1 MNPRQALLDL
11 VRSAFLERPE
21 DVLVEMFAS
30 QNGISLTDL
39 RAAIDSI
46 WPEQPAPYLLFD
58 FGETDLRPGQTLAPE
73 GHVRFAGW
81 EGNVE
86 IRMSIDGRLDK
97 EHWRESPPLSRLASG
112 YWTFPQT
119 LSLTDGRQQ
128 CQNGK
133 YWIHFHCRF
142 DGPHHSVWEGRIKM
156 TISHGE
162 DGPSLVID
170 SDEHS
175 LVNLNGVNLKEFS
188 RVQIQARGNSLVNI
202 QSMLEALRSESAT
215 NSGTGRRSDMIPV
228 QLIPYTPPP
237 PPQASHTTA
246 RVDLPSGRRVVLFA
260 QDQLTLGRNRPDP
273 NARSHRTDVALRM
286 HPRSE
291 LNDAV
296 SLKIS
301 RQQLKLSVCDGQV
314 EFFDPR
320 EADQQSAKPATLN
333 GQPLP
338 PSPIELIPDRAYH
351 YDSAL
356 GHEERIGLDL
366 IAYHDDRKA
375 EYLQDRLEQLPRTRT
390 STTWRRDSTRYDA
403 IRIERSGFTDDYDGR
418 EAYLMLMG
426 MALIGSS
433 PRCAIQVEGSG
444 IRTEHAALLHWD
456 GQFRLT
462 PWGSVPVYCDQQL
475 IYPGQVVTLT
485 PDANHTLRLGDT
497 LLQFGP
503 RAQLVIDP

>member
-1 MNPRQALLDL
+1 MRAN
-11 VRSAFLERPE
+11 FTERPE
-21 DVLVEMFAS
+21 PLLWKLFAKV
-30 QNGISLTDL
+30 NGIPESEFREIL
-39 RAAIDSI
+39 DSI

-133 YWIHFHCRF
+133 YWIHFQCRF

-260 QDQLTLGRNRPDP
+260 QDQLMLGRNRHAP
-273 NARSHRTDVALRM
+273 NALDYPTDVALRM
-286 HPRSE
+286 FPRSE
-291 LNDAV
+291 PNDAV

-301 RQQLKLSVCDGQV
+301 RQQLQLAVCDGQV
-314 EFFDPR
+314 EFTDPR
-320 EADQQSAKPATLN
+320 NADHQSAKPATLN

-338 PSPIELIPDRAYH
+338 SAPIELIPDRAYH